1 MKMLGKARDQ
11 ITRFKDLVDTIS
23 GFIFM
28 ATPHYDEVDTS
39 VEKFF
44 TRFLQGSLK
53 HRPKDRFFSMDLH
66 NIANISRRFEEM
78 STYTSILS
86 CYETK
91 CAKLRRKGVFGQMW
105 DSERAILADKD
116 LVNMNLKEEFVA
128 IDVELSQIFF
138 TPSSGTYKSIL
149 AFLERVMPSAISRL
163 KCQNLSSLS
172 PMRSGKDA
180 ESFVDVV
187 MSESDMRRHVAT
199 KLPCRLTK
207 SVIPDSKL
215 FGRTDILYQVEKIL
229 LNGLQMGEPSSI
241 SQWFSLKNPKRYTIF
256 GPGGVGKTQIAIQF
270 ASQYQHD
277 FQAVAWIQAGS
288 REKLKQGYVEFA
300 SALGLTGGEEEL
312 TDYQIVDILKSW
324 LSNPRGRE
332 NDTPVTWLLILD
344 GADDLDDLHDF
355 WPKNGKGSVL
365 VITRDPLAGYRELFE
380 GPKTDL
386 SSLTVE
392 HSAQLL
398 LQQAGASQDAE
409 TLTCAK
415 LIAQEL
421 HCYPLAIVQIAGI
434 ISRQQASL
442 SHFLET
448 WRKDNKRMRF
458 YKKRTFHLQGYRLT
472 LEQIMSAQ
480 HFSSGG
486 LSSECQAL
494 IRIMSFLDHHCIPE
508 VILTTNPQKLHWSSF
523 PDSASTYTECLEEL
537 FKGSL
542 VRRIPE
548 KQELSIHPLVQD
560 VVRSEVMESLQTF
573 DHDFNAA
580 VQLIC
585 TVWPCTIIPRLEGY
599 SMQRMDGLNGMS
611 VAEQCNELVHH
622 VESVWKIFDKLERP
636 LQTACATAEFVSLL
650 AEAAWYERGRSDIP
664 ASLDFFQRALDVQEI
679 SHDDMKDVLASIHST
694 RGAIAFEI
702 GPPDIALLHT
712 QTFYRL
718 TQELY
723 AKDNVPTR
731 TVAASY
737 SELARAYMMNGI
749 VSPVPDLLDKSIN
762 MRKQLSGFN
771 PVQLFNPLHQ
781 MGLYYL
787 IQSKFEEATTHLE
800 SALEHQRSAYGS
812 DENQGA
818 RSTATLLYQLG
829 DVRYKQ
835 YQLGT
840 YPENFLNESFTYMTR
855 AKGIFQKTLGAF
867 HPETAKTAFKLS
879 VLHLACEEYDEA
891 RSQLEHAYEAY
902 CKHPEYRAAL
912 ARVTY

>member
-116 LVNMNLKEEFVA
+116 LLNMNLKEEFVA

-163 KCQNLSSLS
+163 KCQKQLEIRIKPGVRSHSSLFNERYSSPASSDRSTNRSSRDTQTSKNSLSSLS

-187 MSESDMRRHVAT
+187 MTLWTDRHPLSSREDPIKWTADGRAVQC
-199 KLPCRLTK
+199 L
-207 SVIPDSKL
+207 SVVL
-215 FGRTDILYQVEKIL
+215 
-229 LNGLQMGEPSSI
+229 
-241 SQWFSLKNPKRYTIF
+241 SLKNPKRYTIF
-256 GPGGVGKTQIAIQF
+256 DPGGVGKTQIAIPF

-365 VITRDPLAGYRELFE
+365 VTTRDPLAGYRELFE

-480 HFSSGG
+480 HFSSFIGAAF
-486 LSSECQAL
+486 Q
-494 IRIMSFLDHHCIPE
+494 
-508 VILTTNPQKLHWSSF
+508 T
-523 PDSASTYTECLEEL
+523 
-537 FKGSL
+537 
-542 VRRIPE
+542 RR
-548 KQELSIHPLVQD
+548 
-560 VVRSEVMESLQTF
+560 
-573 DHDFNAA
+573 
-580 VQLIC
+580 
-585 TVWPCTIIPRLEGY
+585 
-599 SMQRMDGLNGMS
+599 RMDGLNGMS

-718 TQELY
+718 TQELH

-818 RSTATLLYQLG
+818 RTATLLYQLG

-912 ARVTY
+912 ARVTYWTANMYYIDGDTMGARNMAIRACNLRRAIVDNDPRPAELLQESDFDELVVFWDR